1 MLLDRRAA
9 GLSAAE
15 GLRLEE
21 HLASCEPCNRDG
33 RLLGGLRSIAYEID
47 GTLAPHARARVIESA
62 FARVNADRAAGERG
76 RMHASLRM
84 AAVLAVAAGAAFAL
98 RAVLVPAAP
107 IAPAAAP
114 AAPAAAPQVRPAVAS
129 GDRVLGGVIEIDGRP
144 LETGAPLT
152 SGAVLHASADAR
164 IAVAHA
170 TVALRANTDVRWQAP
185 QTLHLDAGSVVADV
199 DPDPH
204 KPFVV
209 QTARFAVMV
218 LGTRFEV
225 ALDRVSVEH
234 GHVLVVAPDD
244 SLLADLHGG
253 DSYTYEPPAAAPPT
267 ATATKHAPERARAA
281 KAPAARPDP
290 AALIERART
299 QLGGKQVGAARATID
314 AALGLAPEPRLRAEA
329 LTLRAECA
337 LVDGDPALAIEAYLR
352 VARAFAEL
360 PAGENAL
367 FAAARLEAD
376 RQRSAAAAQL
386 LERYLE
392 RYPHGRFEREARA
405 RLRTLSAALDHAQ

>member
-15 GLRLEE
+15 ALHLEE

-33 RLLGGLRSIAYEID
+33 RLLAGLRSVAHDID
-47 GTLAPHARARVIESA
+47 GTLAPHVRARVIASA
-62 FARVNADRAAGERG
+62 FARVHADRTAGERG
-76 RMHASLRM
+76 RTHASLRM
-84 AAVLAVAAGAAFAL
+84 AAVLAALAGAAFAL
-98 RAVLVPAAP
+98 RTVL
-107 IAPAAAP
+107 APAATPLAP
-114 AAPAAAPQVRPAVAS
+114 AATPQATPVAAS
-129 GDRVLGGVIEIDGRP
+129 GDRVLAGVIEIDGRR
-144 LETGAPLT
+144 LETGAALAP
-152 SGAVLHASADAR
+152 GAVLHASAGAH

-170 TVALRANTDVRWQAP
+170 NVELRANTDVRWQAP

-199 DPDPH
+199 DPAPH

-234 GHVLVVAPDD
+234 GHVLVVGPDNAT
-244 SLLADLHGG
+244 LADLHGG
-253 DSYTYEPPAAAPPT
+253 ESYTYEPPAAAPATATAT

-281 KAPAARPDP
+281 KAPAARPDA

-299 QLGGKQVGAARATID
+299 QLGAKQVGAARATID

-337 LVDGDPALAIEAYLR
+337 LVDGDPAQAIEAYLR

-376 RQRSAAAAQL
+376 RQRSAAGVQL